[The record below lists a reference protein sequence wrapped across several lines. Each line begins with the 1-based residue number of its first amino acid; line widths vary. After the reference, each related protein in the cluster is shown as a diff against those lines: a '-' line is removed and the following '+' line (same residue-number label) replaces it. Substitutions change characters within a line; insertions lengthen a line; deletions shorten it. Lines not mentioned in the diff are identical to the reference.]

1 MQDIQYI
8 GEHLLPGR
16 LGHFFVVTALVSA
29 LLAFLS
35 FRKSTLLPDDVSWRR
50 LSRWSWG
57 IHAFSIFSVIGLIFY
72 MMTHQMYEYKYVWDH
87 TNDSLPFKYI
97 FSAFWEGQEG
107 SFLLWMFWHV
117 NLGIAVILLAKKWA
131 PGIMTW
137 LSLIQ
142 FILVSMIAGIYF
154 ADHFK
159 MGSSPFSLLRDTL
172 NAPIF
177 SRPDYLSMI
186 EGTGLNPL
194 LQNYWMTIHPPTLF
208 LGFASVSIPFCF
220 AMTGLWLKEH
230 TAWLKPAMPWTLF
243 SAGILGTGVLMGGAW
258 AYEALSFGGYWA
270 WDPVENMS
278 LVPWLI
284 LLAGLHA
291 NFISRHTNH
300 SIKTTYIFYIMAFL
314 LVVYSTFLTRS
325 GILGEESVHAF
336 TQMGLEWQL
345 VGFIFIFLSL
355 GTYFMISR
363 NKSIPVIRKEEVM
376 QSREF
381 WMFVGALILAFSS
394 ILISFTTSIPVWNKL
409 IDVYGSIMGKGDMSM
424 YHKAMPI
431 DPVDHHN
438 RFQLWIAVLVT
449 LISSIGQVLRFNA
462 MGWDTYRTRFWKH
475 MGISAGISLVLSYL
489 LSRWIDLRS
498 WQFVVLLMAAS
509 FGLVCNSGYIIGFV
523 RQKFTS
529 WASPLAH
536 AGFALMVIG
545 IMASGLNKRIIS
557 ENRFAQEGLAEGL
570 NAGENAFLIKGMPMY
585 MNGFWVTYH
594 TDTLVGLTR
603 KYTVEFLKLGDK
615 GDTLEHFTTHP
626 NILYDRKMTK
636 VATANPNTK
645 RYLDRDVFTYVA
657 GLPPEKQDI
666 ANVQKVDSML
676 DYTTYYIRPGDSLQ
690 ISDYTLHLDSIML
703 GTRHE
708 GYEAQEND
716 LVISANLTVHPSKPM
731 TKEDPMDSLPGR
743 GKMITTR
750 NKISQVVHPTLFVRK
765 GLLYGLS
772 DQVNDYNLRV
782 RLKASAIDTLL
793 PVDDNLPYEPLVIT
807 QGGSIHWKDLLIT
820 MKGIDRHIDHPN
832 YIAEEGDIA
841 IQGIFEIKDKDGQ
854 IHIARPLYYIRDG
867 RGLNMK
873 AYVPD
878 LALHLRIETI
888 DPQKE
893 EFHLEVAKSMDDP
906 KLAIEVAEKAPRND
920 YIVLEAI
927 LFPGINLF
935 WSGSLI
941 MLFGIFL
948 GLYKRLRKS

>member
-1 MQDIQYI
+1 MQEIKYI
-8 GEHLLPGR
+8 GEHLLPGQ
-16 LGHFFVVTALVSA
+16 LGHLFVVTAFVSA
-29 LLAFLS
+29 ILSFLS
-35 FRKSTLLPDDVSWRR
+35 FRKSTLLPEDQSWQRI
-50 LSRWSWG
+50 SRWSWAA
-57 IHAFSIFSVIGLIFY
+57 HSFSIFSVIGLIFF
-72 MMTHQMYEYKYVWDH
+72 MMTQKMYEYKYVWDH
-87 TNDSLPFKYI
+87 INDSLPFKYI

-117 NLGIAVILLAKKWA
+117 VLGIAVLLFAKKWA
-131 PGIMTW
+131 PGVMTW

-142 FILVSMIAGIYF
+142 VVLVSMIAGIYF
-154 ADHFK
+154 ADSFK
-159 MGSSPFSLLRDTL
+159 MGSSPFGLLRDTL

-177 SRPDYLSMI
+177 SRTDYLTMI
-186 EGTGLNPL
+186 EGNGLNPL

-220 AMTGLWLKEH
+220 AMTGLWLKDH
-230 TAWLKPAMPWTLF
+230 TGWLKPAMPWTLF
-243 SAGILGTGVLMGGAW
+243 SCGILGTGILMGGAW

-284 LLAGLHA
+284 LLAGMHA

-300 SIKTTYIFYIMAFL
+300 SIKTTYLFYILSFL

-336 TQMGLEWQL
+336 TEMGLEWQL
-345 VGFIFIFLSL
+345 VGFIFLFLGI

-363 NKSIPVIRKEEVM
+363 NKSIPTVKKEETM

-409 IDVYGSIMGKGDMSM
+409 IDVYGSIMNKGDMEV
-424 YHKAMPI
+424 YHKAMPV
-431 DPVDHHN
+431 DVVDHHN
-438 RFQLWIAVLVT
+438 RFQLWIGVL
-449 LISSIGQVLRFNA
+449 LAILSSIGQVLRFNA
-462 MGWDTYRTRFWKH
+462 MGWDLHRKRFWKH
-475 MGISAGISLVLSYL
+475 MVISGGISLVLSYL
-489 LSRWIDLRS
+489 LSLWIDLRS
-498 WQFVVLLMAAS
+498 WQYYVLLIAAS
-509 FGLVCNSGYIIGFV
+509 FGFVSNIGYIVSFV

-545 IMASGLNKRIIS
+545 ILVSGLNKRIIS
-557 ENRFAQEGLAEGL
+557 ESRFAQEGMAEGL
-570 NAGENAFLIKGMPMY
+570 NSGENVFLIKGMPMY

-594 TDTLVGLTR
+594 SDTLVGLTR
-603 KYTVEFLKLGDK
+603 KYAVEFLKLSEK
-615 GDTLEHFTTHP
+615 GDTVEHFTTHP
-626 NILYDRKMTK
+626 NVLYDRKMTK
-636 VATANPNTK
+636 VAANNPNTK
-645 RYLDRDVFTYVA
+645 RYFDRDVFTYVA

-666 ANVQKVDSML
+666 ENVQKVDSML
-676 DYTTYYIRPGDSLQ
+676 EYKTYYVHPGDSVV
-690 ISDYTLHLDSIML
+690 IGDYSLRLDSVML
-703 GTRHE
+703 STKHE
-708 GYEAQEND
+708 GYEAGPND
-716 LVISANLTVHPSKPM
+716 LVLSADVAIHPLAPG
-731 TKEDPMDSLPGR
+731 EINPDSLPGSEQVKPKDR
-743 GKMITTR
+743 GTQI
-750 NKISQVVHPTLFVRK
+750 IHPTLFVRK

-782 RLKASAIDTLL
+782 RLKTSSVDSLL
-793 PVDDNLPYEPLVIT
+793 PLDENLQYEPLVLA
-807 QGGSIHWKDLLIT
+807 QGGTVHWKDLQIT
-820 MKGIDRHIDHPN
+820 MKGIDRNIDHPN
-832 YIAEEGDIA
+832 YNAQEGDVA
-841 IQGIFEIKDKDGQ
+841 IQGIFEIKEANGRM
-854 IHIARPLYYIRDG
+854 HIARPLYFIREG
-867 RGLNMK
+867 RGMNMK

-878 LALHLRIETI
+878 LALHIRLETI

-893 EFHLEVAKSMDDP
+893 EFHLFVAQSMREP
-906 KLAIEVAEKAPRND
+906 KIALEVAEKAPRND

-935 WSGSLI
+935 WAGSLI

-948 GLYKRLRKS
+948 GFYKRTRK

>member
-16 LGHFFVVTALVSA
+16 LGHFFVVTAFVSA
-29 LLAFLS
+29 ILAFLS
-35 FRKSTLLPDDVSWRR
+35 FRKSTLHPDDLSWRR
-50 LSRWSWG
+50 MSRWSWAA
-57 IHAFSIFSVIGLIFY
+57 HSFSILAIIALIFY

-117 NLGIAVILLAKKWA
+117 MLGIAVILFAKNWTS
-131 PGIMTW
+131 GVMTW
-137 LSLIQ
+137 MSLIQ
-142 FILVSMIAGIYF
+142 VVLVSMIAGIYF

-159 MGSSPFSLLRDTL
+159 MGSSPFGLLRDTMNIPL
-172 NAPIF
+172 F
-177 SRPDYLSMI
+177 SQPNYLTMI
-186 EGTGLNPL
+186 EGNGLNPL

-220 AMTGLWLKEH
+220 ALTGLWLKEH

-300 SIKTTYIFYIMAFL
+300 SIKTTYIFYLLSFL

-336 TQMGLEWQL
+336 TEMGLEWQL
-345 VGFIFIFLSL
+345 VGFIFLFLGI
-355 GTYFMISR
+355 GTYFLVSR
-363 NKSIPVIRKEEVM
+363 NKSIPVIKKEESM

-409 IDVYGSIMGKGDMSM
+409 VDVYGSIMGKGDMTI
-424 YHKAMPI
+424 YHRAMPI
-431 DPVDHHN
+431 DVVDHHN
-438 RFQLWIAVLVT
+438 RFQLWIAVLIT
-449 LISSIGQVLRFNA
+449 LLSSVGQVLRFNA
-462 MGWDTYRTRFWKH
+462 MGWDVHRKRFWKH
-475 MGISAGISLVLSYL
+475 MAISAGISLVLSYL
-489 LSRWIDLRS
+489 LSLWIDLRS
-498 WQFVVLLMAAS
+498 WQYVVLLIAAS
-509 FGLVCNSGYIIGFV
+509 FGFVCNSAYIISFV

-529 WASPLAH
+529 WASPLSH

-545 IMASGLNKRIIS
+545 IMVSGLNKKIIS
-557 ENRFAQEGLAEGL
+557 ENRFAQEGLAESL

-594 TDTLVGLTR
+594 TDTLEGLTR
-603 KYTVEFLKLGDK
+603 KYEVEFLKLGDK
-615 GDTLEHFTTHP
+615 GDTLEHFTTYP
-626 NILYDRKMTK
+626 DILYDRKMTK

-645 RYLDRDVFTYVA
+645 HYLDRDVFTYIA
-657 GLPPEKQDI
+657 GLPPEKQDVE
-666 ANVQKVDSML
+666 NVKKVDDTL
-676 DYTTYYIRPGDSLQ
+676 DYLTYFVRPGDSIQ
-690 ISDYTLHLDSIML
+690 VGDYTLRMDSLQL
-703 GTRHE
+703 GTQHE
-708 GYEAQEND
+708 GYEAEEND
-716 LVISANLTVHPSKPM
+716 LVVSANVTVYRRSGDMKTTPVDTISDTTKSIFKNNTKFKTAHPS
-731 TKEDPMDSLPGR
+731 
-743 GKMITTR
+743 
-750 NKISQVVHPTLFVRK
+750 LFIRK
-765 GLLYGLS
+765 GLLYTLS

-782 RLKASAIDTLL
+782 KLKASTVDSLL
-793 PVDDNLPYEPLVIT
+793 PLDEELQYEPLVIE

-820 MKGIDRHIDHPN
+820 MKGIDKNIDHPN
-832 YIAEEGDIA
+832 YHAEEGDIA
-841 IQGIFEIKDKDGQ
+841 IQGIFEVTGKDGHT
-854 IHIARPLYYIRDG
+854 HIARPLYFIRDG

-878 LALHLRIETI
+878 LSFHIRIETI

-893 EFHLEVAKSMDDP
+893 EFHVYVAKSMDDP
-906 KLAIEVAEKAPRND
+906 GVAIEVAEKAPRND
-920 YIVLEAI
+920 FIVLEAI

-935 WSGSLI
+935 WAGSLI

-948 GLYKRLRKS
+948 GFYKRIRK